1 MLGSGGTASP
11 SAAELGAHDESVTPQ
26 APPGNC
32 GKANDALRS
41 SGSPCWPTAAPPR
54 RLAAVSSS
62 TDHEP
67 AQGGAPPVLDRR
79 IQDRRALTWRTLL
92 ASGFAPRRR
101 SGRRV
106 SDHDV
111 PVDFHDRRLLVP
123 VLLMLALSVVDGFLT
138 VTLMKD
144 GATEANPLLAF
155 VLDEHPQLFAA
166 VKMVL
171 TGGGVVLLV
180 ALARARV
187 FKVVRVSFF
196 LYGLVAAY
204 LVLVAYEAWLF
215 TLIV

>member
-1 MLGSGGTASP
+1 VSTSVDHDPVPDGTS
-11 SAAELGAHDESVTPQ
+11 
-26 APPGNC
+26 PPGR
-32 GKANDALRS
+32 D
-41 SGSPCWPTAAPPR
+41 R
-54 RLAAVSSS
+54 RLN
-62 TDHEP
+62 DK
-67 AQGGAPPVLDRR
+67 
-79 IQDRRALTWRTLL
+79 DRRALTWRTLL
-92 ASGFAPRRR
+92 TSGFAPRRR
-101 SGRRV
+101 GGRRA

-138 VTLMKD
+138 VTLMKH

-155 VLDEHPQLFAA
+155 VLDEHPRLFAA

-171 TGGGVVLLV
+171 TGGGAVLLV

-204 LVLVAYEAWLF
+204 FVLVAYEAWLF
-215 TLIV
+215 TLLA

>member
-1 MLGSGGTASP
+1 
-11 SAAELGAHDESVTPQ
+11 
-26 APPGNC
+26 
-32 GKANDALRS
+32 
-41 SGSPCWPTAAPPR
+41 
-54 RLAAVSSS
+54 
-62 TDHEP
+62 
-67 AQGGAPPVLDRR
+67 
-79 IQDRRALTWRTLL
+79 LL

-101 SGRRV
+101 GGRRT

-123 VLLMLALSVVDGFLT
+123 VLLMLGLSVVDALLT

-155 VLDEHPQLFAA
+155 VLDEHPRLFAA

-171 TGGGVVLLV
+171 TGGGAVVLV

-204 LVLVAYEAWLF
+204 FVLVAYEAWLF
-215 TLIV
+215 TLID

>member
-1 MLGSGGTASP
+1 MLVKRIAAPQACRVSPPADQEPAPHGTALP
-11 SAAELGAHDESVTPQ
+11 GAD
-26 APPGNC
+26 
-32 GKANDALRS
+32 
-41 SGSPCWPTAAPPR
+41 R
-54 RLAAVSSS
+54 RVSS
-62 TDHEP
+62 T
-67 AQGGAPPVLDRR
+67 
-79 IQDRRALTWRTLL
+79 DRRALTWRTLF

-101 SGRRV
+101 GGRRA

-123 VLLMLALSVVDGFLT
+123 VLLMLALSIVDAFLT
-138 VTLMKD
+138 LTLMKD

-155 VLDEHPQLFAA
+155 VLDEHPRLFAA

-171 TGGGVVLLV
+171 TGGGAVLLV

-215 TLIV
+215 TVID